1 MWILDT
7 VGRTCGGNDSNGIDE
22 RKSVVNVVTNWRI
35 SMVEILETN
44 DCSEQYTKYKMLLVE
59 KGACRRC

>member
-1 MWILDT
+1 MRMLDT
-7 VGRTCGGNDSNGIDE
+7 VGRTCRGNDSNGIE
-22 RKSVVNVVTNWRI
+22 ECKNIVNVVTNWRI

-44 DCSEQYTKYKMLLVE
+44 DCSEQYTKVLLVE